1 MTSDVSVQRVL
12 SLAIASVIAMAAA
25 DAASAL
31 PIVADG
37 THVDA
42 SGQTVAGN
50 PGYLGHAMSAVNG
63 GSITAS
69 DMTLSTSGEQAS
81 GAIASGVGSRI
92 ELSNSTIATSGYVSP
107 GLNATDGGRITADGV
122 TFSSTGNNGRGVQA
136 TGAGSEV
143 TFNGG
148 RITTAAMYA
157 DGVRAADKGVINLG
171 RDSAGHGTVITS
183 SGGSVGLLAG
193 SSTAGASGTINAVG
207 ATVHSN
213 GPAAFAGGAGAR
225 LNISESTINSLSSG
239 VVATLGG
246 QAVVESTTIRAGR
259 ADRINS
265 HGVSADNGAH
275 VDVRDTSI
283 STIGARSYGLYATT
297 AGSID
302 AASTNISTTGLNSH
316 GAMVDSAD
324 SRITFAGGQV
334 STTGQEA
341 YGLYSTAGTIN
352 ASDLDITTTGL
363 GSIGVFARG
372 TDAVLSLSNSTV
384 TSGDRGHG
392 AAALGGAQLNII
404 DSSLTAT
411 GANGNGV
418 TARNAGTRV
427 NVNGSTLRTS
437 AADSHGVLLS
447 DSASVNIDGGSI
459 ASTGDRSR
467 GIWAYGASTVNVAN
481 ARIATAGDR
490 TLDAAG
496 NMFGA
501 SGVVAS
507 SGSKATLLNT
517 EVSTTGYWADGLDVE
532 GDGSAMQMMGGTV
545 HTHGDQSK
553 GAAVYG
559 GDNHL
564 SLQQVRVQ
572 TDGNAAQGLAA
583 RGAGSSI
590 QVLDSSVTTL
600 GIASHGLDAIDG
612 ALVQATG
619 TQVTTQG
626 AGAYAAQATNGARIE
641 LHGGALHAAASAGLG
656 LDAATLR
663 ASDGTRIEGGNGR
676 LAEFASDSANTVS
689 FDRNVVALGDIR
701 FSDAAIDRD
710 GNGSLDRT
718 STLSLDHDSY
728 WKGATD
734 AVGDLSLANGSRWDV
749 TGDSQIGTLA
759 IANATLAF
767 DHTDGQYKTVTVD
780 GNFHADNGLLA
791 MNTAL
796 GDDTSPTD
804 RLHVRGDT
812 SGTAR
817 IAVNNIGGPGA
828 LTHDGIQLVQVD
840 GVSAGEYQLQGRA
853 VGGAYEYFLHQGGRT
868 DPTDGDWY
876 LRSQLPV
883 APIDECLANP
893 QNPACL
899 DPEVPAPVERP
910 EGGVYLA
917 NQAAAVGMF
926 DLTMHE
932 RVGEPN
938 LAERQKNGD
947 MMGGVWARVTSDHTR
962 GRIDDQLTHQGR
974 QNLLQVGADL
984 TRWGREDRGV
994 VGVMVGSGEATERVL
1009 SPVTGY
1015 AAEGRVKGRAAGI
1028 YGSWLRD
1035 AANDGGLYVDSWA
1048 QFARFRNTTQGDAL
1062 QAERYDSRS
1071 TTASV
1076 ETGYA
1081 FNVHR
1086 GSASAMYLEPQAQ
1099 VIWSDY
1105 RMDGGHHVETNGT
1118 QVREANA
1125 GGVRTRVGV
1134 RLFGHTTMEGIN
1146 RVQPFAAVNWL
1157 RNHGGA
1163 NAVWMDDIKL
1173 QGAAPRDVYEAKA
1186 GVQLQ
1191 LSRAL
1196 TAWGEISAGRGAKDY
1211 RSYGGL
1217 LGVKYAW

>member
-1 MTSDVSVQRVL
+1 MKSDVSVQRVL
-12 SLAIASVIAMAAA
+12 SLAIASVLAMTATNAAT
-25 DAASAL
+25 AL

-37 THVDA
+37 IHVDA
-42 SGQTVAGN
+42 TSDTVVGD
-50 PGYLGHAMSAVNG
+50 PGYLGHAVSAING
-63 GSITAS
+63 GTIIAS
-69 DMTLSTSGEQAS
+69 DMTLTTSGEQAS
-81 GAIASGVGSRI
+81 GAIADGVGSRI
-92 ELSNSTIATSGYVSP
+92 ELNNSTISTSGYVSP
-107 GLNATDGGRITADGV
+107 GLNAVSGGQIVAEGV

-148 RITTAAMYA
+148 RISTAAIYA
-157 DGVRAADKGVINLG
+157 DGVRATDHGVVNLG
-171 RDSAGHGTVITS
+171 RDSAGQGTVITNM
-183 SGGSVGLLAG
+183 GGSVGLLAG
-193 SSTAGASGTINAVG
+193 SSTAGASGSINAVG
-207 ATVHSN
+207 VTVNSN
-213 GPAAFAGGAGAR
+213 GPAAFAGGSGAR
-225 LNISESTINSLSSG
+225 LNLRESTINSLSSG

-246 QAVVESTTIRAGR
+246 HAVIEGTTIRSGR
-259 ADRINS
+259 ADRLNS

-283 STIGARSYGLYATT
+283 STIGARSYGLYATS
-297 AGSID
+297 AGRID
-302 AASTNISTTGLNSH
+302 TTSTNVATTGLNSH
-316 GAMVDSAD
+316 GVVVDSAD
-324 SRITFAGGQV
+324 SRITLAGGQV

-341 YGLYSTAGTIN
+341 YGLYSTGGTIN
-352 ASDLDITTTGL
+352 ADNLSINTSGL

-372 TDAVLSLSNSTV
+372 ADAVLTLSNSTV
-384 TSGDRGHG
+384 VGGNRAHG
-392 AAALGGAQLNII
+392 AAALAGAELNII
-404 DSSLTAT
+404 SSSLTANDS
-411 GANGNGV
+411 NGI

-427 NVNGSTLRTS
+427 NVAGSNIQTTTE
-437 AADSHGVLLS
+437 DSHGVLLS
-447 DSASVNIDGGSI
+447 DTASATIDGGRI
-459 ASTGDRSR
+459 TTAGDRSR
-467 GIWAYGASTVNVAN
+467 GIWAAGGSTANVSK
-481 ARIATAGDR
+481 ARIETAGNR
-490 TLDAAG
+490 TADASG
-496 NMFGA
+496 LPFGA
-501 SGVVAS
+501 AGVVAS
-507 SGSKATLLNT
+507 SGGQISLQNT
-517 EVSTTGYWADGLDVE
+517 DVATTGYWGDGVDVE
-532 GDGSAMQMMGGTV
+532 GDGSLLRMRGGSV
-545 HTHGDQSK
+545 HTTGENSK
-553 GAAVYG
+553 GAAAYG
-559 GDNHL
+559 GNNALILDGVHIL
-564 SLQQVRVQ
+564 
-572 TDGNAAQGLAA
+572 TEGNAA
-583 RGAGSSI
+583 RGVVASGSGSTAT
-590 QVLDSSVTTL
+590 LSSTAVATR
-600 GIASHGLDAIDG
+600 GVASHGLDAVEG
-612 ALVQATG
+612 ASLQASG
-619 TQVTTQG
+619 TTVTTEG
-626 AGAYAAQATNGARIE
+626 AGAYAARALNDGVIDLQ
-641 LHGGALHAAASAGLG
+641 GGTLNAAASAGLG

-663 ASDGTRIEGGNGR
+663 ANNGTRIEGGNGR
-676 LAEFASDSANTVS
+676 LAEFGSDRANTIA

-701 FSDAAIDRD
+701 FSDGAIDSD

-718 STLSLDHDSY
+718 SILSLDHDSY

-749 TGDSQIGTLA
+749 TGDSQIGSLS
-759 IANATLAF
+759 ISNATVAF

-780 GNFHADNGLLA
+780 GDFHADNALLA

-817 IAVNNIGGPGA
+817 IAVNNIGGRGA

-840 GVSAGEYQLQGRA
+840 GVSAGKYQLQGRA

-899 DPEVPAPVERP
+899 DPDVPTPVDRP

-947 MMGGVWARVTSDHTR
+947 TMGGVWARVTSDHTR
-962 GRIDDQLTHQGR
+962 GRIDDQLTRQGR
-974 QNLLQVGADL
+974 QHLLQVGADL
-984 TRWGREDRGV
+984 TRWGRDDRGV
-994 VGVMVGSGEATERVL
+994 AGVMVGTGEATARVR
-1009 SPVTGY
+1009 SQVTGY
-1015 AAEGRVKGRAAGI
+1015 TAEGRVKGRAAGV

-1048 QFARFRNTTQGDAL
+1048 QIARFRNTTQGDAL
-1062 QAERYDSRS
+1062 RAERYDSRS
-1071 TTASV
+1071 TSASV

-1105 RMDGGHHVETNGT
+1105 RMDGGHHVEANGT
-1118 QVREANA
+1118 DVREANA
-1125 GGVRTRVGV
+1125 VGVRTRVGV
-1134 RLFGHTTMEGIN
+1134 RLFGHTTLEGIN

-1157 RNHGGA
+1157 RSHGGA
-1163 NAVWMDDIKL
+1163 NAVWLDDIRL
-1173 QGAAPRDVYEAKA
+1173 EGAAPRDVYEAKA

-1191 LSRAL
+1191 LSRSL
-1196 TAWGEISAGRGAKDY
+1196 TAWGEISAGRGAQDY

>member
-1 MTSDVSVQRVL
+1 MKSDVSVQRVL

-107 GLNATDGGRITADGV
+107 GLNATDGGRIAADGV

-148 RITTAAMYA
+148 RITTATIYA
-157 DGVRAADKGVINLG
+157 DGVRAADNGVINLG
-171 RDSAGHGTVITS
+171 RDSAGQGTVITS
-183 SGGSVGLLAG
+183 NGGSVGLLAG
-193 SSTAGASGTINAVG
+193 SSTAGASGAINAVG
-207 ATVHSN
+207 ATVNSN

-225 LNISESTINSLSSG
+225 LNIRESTINSLSSG

-297 AGSID
+297 AGTID
-302 AASTNISTTGLNSH
+302 ATSTNVATTGLNSH
-316 GAMVDSAD
+316 GAVVDSAD
-324 SRITFAGGQV
+324 SRITIAGGQV
-334 STTGQEA
+334 TTTGQEA
-341 YGLYSTAGTIN
+341 YGLYSSAGVIN
-352 ASDLDITTTGL
+352 ADNLTITTSGL

-372 TDAVLSLSNSTV
+372 SDAVVTLSNSTV
-384 TSGDRGHG
+384 VGNNRAHG

-404 DSSLTAT
+404 SSDLTA
-411 GANGNGV
+411 NDSNGV

-427 NVNGSTLRTS
+427 NVVGSNIQTS
-437 AADSHGVLLS
+437 TQDSHGVLLS
-447 DSASVNIDGGSI
+447 DTASATIDGGRI
-459 ASTGDRSR
+459 STAGDRSR
-467 GIWAYGASTVNVAN
+467 GIWAAGGSTVNVTN
-481 ARIATAGDR
+481 ARIETAGNR
-490 TLDAAG
+490 TADASGLPFGAAG
-496 NMFGA
+496 A
-501 SGVVAS
+501 VAS
-507 SGSKATLLNT
+507 SGAQITLQNT
-517 EVSTTGYWADGLDVE
+517 DVATTGYWGDGVDVE
-532 GDGSAMQMMGGTV
+532 GDGSLLRMIGGSV
-545 HTHGDQSK
+545 HTTGDDSK
-553 GAAVYG
+553 GAAAYG
-559 GDNHL
+559 GTNHL
-564 SLQQVRVQ
+564 SLEQVQ
-572 TDGNAAQGLAA
+572 ILTEGQSA
-583 RGAGSSI
+583 RGVVASGAGSSAD
-590 QVLDSSVTTL
+590 VAGTTITTR
-600 GIASHGLDAIDG
+600 GGASHGLDAIDG
-612 ALVQATG
+612 ARVQATG
-619 TQVTTQG
+619 THVTTQG
-626 AGAYAAQATNGARIE
+626 SGAYAARARNGARID
-641 LHGGALHAAASAGLG
+641 LQGGTFFAAASAGLG
-656 LDAATLR
+656 LEAATLR
-663 ASDGTRIEGGNGR
+663 ANDGTRIEGGNGR

-701 FSDAAIDRD
+701 FSDAAIDSD

-749 TGDSQIGTLA
+749 TGDSQIGNLA

-828 LTHDGIQLVQVD
+828 LTNDGIQLVQVD
-840 GVSAGEYQLQGRA
+840 GVSAGKYQLQGRA

-899 DPEVPAPVERP
+899 DPEVPTPVERP

-947 MMGGVWARVTSDHTR
+947 TMGGVWARVTSDHTR

-994 VGVMVGSGEATERVL
+994 VGVMVGTGEATERVL
-1009 SPVTGY
+1009 SQVTGY
-1015 AAEGRVKGRAAGI
+1015 AAEGRVKGRAAGV

-1048 QFARFRNTTQGDAL
+1048 QFAHFRNTTQGDAL

-1118 QVREANA
+1118 QVRESNA

-1191 LSRAL
+1191 LSGAL

>member
-1 MTSDVSVQRVL
+1 MKSDVSVQRVL

-107 GLNATDGGRITADGV
+107 GLNATDGGRIAADGV

-148 RITTAAMYA
+148 RITTATIYA
-157 DGVRAADKGVINLG
+157 DGVRAADNGVINLG
-171 RDSAGHGTVITS
+171 RDSAGQGTVITS
-183 SGGSVGLLAG
+183 NGGSVGLLAG
-193 SSTAGASGTINAVG
+193 SSTAGASGAINAVG
-207 ATVHSN
+207 ATVNSN

-225 LNISESTINSLSSG
+225 LNIRESTINSLSSG

-297 AGSID
+297 AGTID
-302 AASTNISTTGLNSH
+302 ATSTNVATTGLNSH
-316 GAMVDSAD
+316 GAVVDSAD
-324 SRITFAGGQV
+324 SRITIAGGQV
-334 STTGQEA
+334 TTTGQEA
-341 YGLYSTAGTIN
+341 YGLYSSAGVIN
-352 ASDLDITTTGL
+352 ADNLTITTSGL

-372 TDAVLSLSNSTV
+372 SDAVVTLSNSTV
-384 TSGDRGHG
+384 VGNNRAHG

-404 DSSLTAT
+404 SSDLTA
-411 GANGNGV
+411 NDSNGV

-427 NVNGSTLRTS
+427 NVVGSNIQTS
-437 AADSHGVLLS
+437 TQDSHGVLLS
-447 DSASVNIDGGSI
+447 DTASATIDGGRI
-459 ASTGDRSR
+459 STAGDRSR
-467 GIWAYGASTVNVAN
+467 GIWAAGGSTVNVTN
-481 ARIATAGDR
+481 ARIETAGNR
-490 TLDAAG
+490 TADASGLPFGAAG
-496 NMFGA
+496 A
-501 SGVVAS
+501 VAS
-507 SGSKATLLNT
+507 SGAQITLQNT
-517 EVSTTGYWADGLDVE
+517 DVATTGYWGDGVDVE
-532 GDGSAMQMMGGTV
+532 GDGSLLRMIGGSV
-545 HTHGDQSK
+545 HTTGDDSK
-553 GAAVYG
+553 GAAAYG
-559 GDNHL
+559 GTNHL
-564 SLQQVRVQ
+564 SLEQVQ
-572 TDGNAAQGLAA
+572 ILTEGQSA
-583 RGAGSSI
+583 RGVVASGAGSSADVAGATI
-590 QVLDSSVTTL
+590 TTR
-600 GIASHGLDAIDG
+600 GGASHGLDAIDG
-612 ALVQATG
+612 ARVQATG
-619 TQVTTQG
+619 THVTTQG
-626 AGAYAAQATNGARIE
+626 SGAYAARARNGARID
-641 LHGGALHAAASAGLG
+641 LQGGTFFAAASAGLG
-656 LDAATLR
+656 LEAATLR

-701 FSDAAIDRD
+701 FSDAAIDSD

-749 TGDSQIGTLA
+749 TGDSQIGDLA

-828 LTHDGIQLVQVD
+828 LTNDGIQLVQVD
-840 GVSAGEYQLQGRA
+840 GVSAGKYQLQGRA

-899 DPEVPAPVERP
+899 DPEVPTPVERP

-947 MMGGVWARVTSDHTR
+947 TMGGVWARVTSDHTR

-994 VGVMVGSGEATERVL
+994 VGVMVGTGEATERVL
-1009 SPVTGY
+1009 SQVTGY
-1015 AAEGRVKGRAAGI
+1015 AAEGRVKGRAAGV

-1048 QFARFRNTTQGDAL
+1048 QFAHFRNTTQGDAL

-1118 QVREANA
+1118 QVRESNA

>member
-1 MTSDVSVQRVL
+1 MKSDVSVQRVL

-107 GLNATDGGRITADGV
+107 GLNATDGGRIAADGV

-148 RITTAAMYA
+148 RITTATIYA
-157 DGVRAADKGVINLG
+157 DGVRAADNGVINLG
-171 RDSAGHGTVITS
+171 RDSAGQGTVITS
-183 SGGSVGLLAG
+183 NGGSVGLLAG
-193 SSTAGASGTINAVG
+193 SSTAGASGAINAVG
-207 ATVHSN
+207 ATVNSN

-225 LNISESTINSLSSG
+225 LNIRESTINSLSSG

-297 AGSID
+297 AGTID
-302 AASTNISTTGLNSH
+302 ATSTNVATTGLNSH
-316 GAMVDSAD
+316 GAVVDSAD
-324 SRITFAGGQV
+324 SRITIAGGQV
-334 STTGQEA
+334 TTTGQEA
-341 YGLYSTAGTIN
+341 YGLYSSAGVIN
-352 ASDLDITTTGL
+352 ADNLTITTSGL

-372 TDAVLSLSNSTV
+372 SDAVVTLSNSTV
-384 TSGDRGHG
+384 VGNNRAHG

-404 DSSLTAT
+404 SSDLTA
-411 GANGNGV
+411 NDSNGV

-427 NVNGSTLRTS
+427 NVVGSNIQTTTQ
-437 AADSHGVLLS
+437 DSHGVLLS
-447 DSASVNIDGGSI
+447 DTASATIDGGRI
-459 ASTGDRSR
+459 STAGDRSR
-467 GIWAYGASTVNVAN
+467 GIWAAGGSTVNVTN
-481 ARIATAGDR
+481 ARIETAGNR
-490 TLDAAG
+490 TADASGLPFGAAG
-496 NMFGA
+496 A
-501 SGVVAS
+501 VAS
-507 SGSKATLLNT
+507 SGAQITLQNT
-517 EVSTTGYWADGLDVE
+517 DVATTGYWGDGVDVE
-532 GDGSAMQMMGGTV
+532 GDGSLLRMIGGSV
-545 HTHGDQSK
+545 HTTGDDSK
-553 GAAVYG
+553 GAAAYG
-559 GDNHL
+559 GTNHL
-564 SLQQVRVQ
+564 SLEQVQ
-572 TDGNAAQGLAA
+572 ILTEGQSA
-583 RGAGSSI
+583 RGVVASGAGSSADVAGATI
-590 QVLDSSVTTL
+590 TTR
-600 GIASHGLDAIDG
+600 GGASHGLDAIDG
-612 ALVQATG
+612 ARVQATG
-619 TQVTTQG
+619 THVTTQG
-626 AGAYAAQATNGARIE
+626 SGAYAARARNGARID
-641 LHGGALHAAASAGLG
+641 LQGGTFFAAASAGLG
-656 LDAATLR
+656 LEAATLR

-701 FSDAAIDRD
+701 FSDAAIDSD

-749 TGDSQIGTLA
+749 TGDSQIGDLA

-828 LTHDGIQLVQVD
+828 LTNDGIQLVQVD
-840 GVSAGEYQLQGRA
+840 GVSAGKYQLQGRA

-899 DPEVPAPVERP
+899 DPEVPTPVERP

-947 MMGGVWARVTSDHTR
+947 TMGGVWARVTSDHTR

-994 VGVMVGSGEATERVL
+994 VGVMVGTGEATERVL
-1009 SPVTGY
+1009 SQVTGY
-1015 AAEGRVKGRAAGI
+1015 AAEGRVKGRAAGV

-1081 FNVHR
+1081 FNAHR

-1118 QVREANA
+1118 QVRESNA

>member
-1 MTSDVSVQRVL
+1 MKSDVSVQRVL

-107 GLNATDGGRITADGV
+107 GLNATDGGRIAADGV

-148 RITTAAMYA
+148 RITTATIYA
-157 DGVRAADKGVINLG
+157 DGVRAADNGVINLG
-171 RDSAGHGTVITS
+171 RDSAGQGTVITS
-183 SGGSVGLLAG
+183 NGGSVGLLAG
-193 SSTAGASGTINAVG
+193 SSTAGASGAINAVG
-207 ATVHSN
+207 ATVNSN

-225 LNISESTINSLSSG
+225 LNIRESTINSLSSG

-297 AGSID
+297 AGTID
-302 AASTNISTTGLNSH
+302 ATSTNVATTGLNSH
-316 GAMVDSAD
+316 GAVVDSAD
-324 SRITFAGGQV
+324 SRITIAGGQV
-334 STTGQEA
+334 TTTGQEA
-341 YGLYSTAGTIN
+341 YGLYSSAGVIN
-352 ASDLDITTTGL
+352 ADNLTITTSGL

-372 TDAVLSLSNSTV
+372 SDAVVTLSNSTV
-384 TSGDRGHG
+384 VGNNRAHG

-404 DSSLTAT
+404 SSDLTA
-411 GANGNGV
+411 NDSNGV

-427 NVNGSTLRTS
+427 NVVGSNIQTS
-437 AADSHGVLLS
+437 TQDSHGVLLS
-447 DSASVNIDGGSI
+447 DTASATIDGGRI
-459 ASTGDRSR
+459 STAGDRSR
-467 GIWAYGASTVNVAN
+467 GIWAAGGSTVNVTN
-481 ARIATAGDR
+481 ARIETAGNR
-490 TLDAAG
+490 TADASGLPFGAAG
-496 NMFGA
+496 A
-501 SGVVAS
+501 VAS
-507 SGSKATLLNT
+507 SGAQITLQNT
-517 EVSTTGYWADGLDVE
+517 DVATTGYWGDGVDVE
-532 GDGSAMQMMGGTV
+532 GDGSLLRMIGGSV
-545 HTHGDQSK
+545 HTTGDDSK
-553 GAAVYG
+553 GAAAYG
-559 GDNHL
+559 GTNQL
-564 SLQQVRVQ
+564 SLEQVRILTEGQ
-572 TDGNAAQGLAA
+572 NARGVVAS
-583 RGAGSSI
+583 GAGSTAD
-590 QVLDSSVTTL
+590 VLGVTITTR
-600 GIASHGLDAIDG
+600 GGASHGLDAIDG
-612 ALVQATG
+612 ARVQASG
-619 TQVTTQG
+619 TNVTTQG
-626 AGAYAAQATNGARIE
+626 SGAYAARASNGAQID
-641 LHGGALHAAASAGLG
+641 LQGGTLFAAASAGLG
-656 LDAATLR
+656 LEAATLR

-689 FDRNVVALGDIR
+689 FERNVVALGDIR
-701 FSDAAIDRD
+701 FSDAAIDSD

-718 STLSLDHDSY
+718 SSLSLNHDSY

-734 AVGDLSLANGSRWDV
+734 AVGDLSLASGSRWDV
-749 TGDSQIGTLA
+749 TGDSQIGSLT

-767 DHTDGQYKTVTVD
+767 DHADGQYKTVTVD
-780 GNFHADNGLLA
+780 GDFHAENGLLA

-828 LTHDGIQLVQVD
+828 LTNDGIQLVQVD
-840 GVSAGEYQLQGRA
+840 GVSAGRYQLQGRA

-899 DPEVPAPVERP
+899 DPEVPTPVERP

-947 MMGGVWARVTSDHTR
+947 TMGGVWARVTSDHTR

-994 VGVMVGSGEATERVL
+994 VGVMAGTGEATERVL
-1009 SPVTGY
+1009 SQVTGY
-1015 AAEGRVKGRAAGI
+1015 AAEGRVKGRAAGV

-1076 ETGYA
+1076 DTGYA

-1105 RMDGGHHVETNGT
+1105 RMDGGRHVETNGT

>member
-1 MTSDVSVQRVL
+1 MKSDVSVQRVL
-12 SLAIASVIAMAAA
+12 SLAIASVIAMTAA

-42 SGQTVAGN
+42 SGQTVVGT

-107 GLNATDGGRITADGV
+107 GLNATDGGKIVADGV

-136 TGAGSEV
+136 TGIGSEV

-148 RITTAAMYA
+148 RITTATIYA
-157 DGVRAADKGVINLG
+157 DGLRAADNGVINLG

-183 SGGSVGLLAG
+183 NGGSVGLLAG

-207 ATVHSN
+207 ATVNSN

-225 LNISESTINSLSSG
+225 LNIRESTINSLSAG

-283 STIGARSYGLYATT
+283 STIGAKSYGMYATS

-302 AASTNISTTGLNSH
+302 AASTNVDTTGLNSH
-316 GAMVDSAD
+316 GAVVDSAD
-324 SRITFAGGQV
+324 SRITISGGQV
-334 STTGQEA
+334 TTAGREA

-352 ASDLDITTTGL
+352 ADNLSINTSGL

-372 TDAVLSLSNSTV
+372 ADAVLTLSNSTV
-384 TSGDRGHG
+384 VGGNRAHG
-392 AAALGGAQLNII
+392 AAALAGAELNII
-404 DSSLTAT
+404 NSNLTANDS
-411 GANGNGV
+411 NGI

-427 NVNGSTLRTS
+427 NVTGSNIQTTTE
-437 AADSHGVLLS
+437 DSHGVLLS
-447 DSASVNIDGGSI
+447 DTASATIDGGHI
-459 ASTGDRSR
+459 STAGDRSR
-467 GIWAYGASTVNVAN
+467 GIWAAGGSTANVSN
-481 ARIATAGDR
+481 ARIETAGNR
-490 TLDAAG
+490 TADASG
-496 NMFGA
+496 LPFGA
-501 SGVVAS
+501 AGVVAS
-507 SGSKATLLNT
+507 TGGQITLQNT
-517 EVSTTGYWADGLDVE
+517 DVATTGYWADGVDVE
-532 GDGSAMQMMGGTV
+532 YDDAVLHMIGGSV
-545 HTHGDQSK
+545 HTTGENSK
-553 GAAVYG
+553 GAAAYG
-559 GDNHL
+559 GNNALILDNVHIL
-564 SLQQVRVQ
+564 
-572 TDGNAAQGLAA
+572 TEGNAARGVVVS
-583 RGAGSSI
+583 GAGSKA
-590 QVLDSSVTTL
+590 TL
-600 GIASHGLDAIDG
+600 ANTAVETRGMASHGLDAIEG
-612 ALVQATG
+612 ASLQASG
-619 TQVTTQG
+619 TTVTTEG
-626 AGAYAAQATNGARIE
+626 AGAYAARA
-641 LHGGALHAAASAGLG
+641 LDGGSIDLQGGTLYSAASAGLG
-656 LDAATLR
+656 LDAGTLR
-663 ASDGTRIEGGNGR
+663 ASDGTRIEGGNSR
-676 LAEFASDSANTVS
+676 LAEFGSDRANIVS
-689 FDRNVVALGDIR
+689 FDRNVIALGDIR
-701 FSDAAIDRD
+701 FSDAAIDSD

-749 TGDSQIGTLA
+749 TGDSQIGSLS
-759 IANATLAF
+759 ISNATLAF
-767 DHTDGQYKTVTVD
+767 DHADGQYKTVTVD
-780 GNFHADNGLLA
+780 GDFHADNALLA

-804 RLHVRGDT
+804 RLHVLGDT

-817 IAVNNIGGPGA
+817 IAVNNIGGRGA
-828 LTHDGIQLVQVD
+828 LTNDGIQLVQVD
-840 GVSAGEYQLQGRA
+840 GVSAGKYQLQGRA

-899 DPEVPAPVERP
+899 DPEVPTPVERP

-947 MMGGVWARVTSDHTR
+947 TMGGVWARVTSDHTR

-994 VGVMVGSGEATERVL
+994 VGVMVGTGEATERVL
-1009 SPVTGY
+1009 SQVTGY
-1015 AAEGRVKGRAAGI
+1015 AAEGRVKGRAAGV

-1081 FNVHR
+1081 LNVHR

-1196 TAWGEISAGRGAKDY
+1196 TAWGEISAGRGAKEY